1 MATAVLRSHDAL
13 ANRMHLDAFAAS
25 PQAAKQRRRR
35 HPKPAS
41 PPPKV
46 VAGSSPPKPALLA
59 SPALKQ
65 APAAGRRSPPAKPA
79 RKQPS
84 PTKEKPR
91 QQPIVMEAVRILKRG
106 EEPPAPS
113 PAPSPVQA
121 RAQAPPADR
130 RLWSPSPASPPVVK
144 ARPQAPP
151 ADRRV
156 RSPPPASAPIASAR
170 AQDPPADKRA
180 LRTTSRIG
188 PQQPAVVPTKKM
200 VPVAIAT
207 SYAGPAFSAA
217 APEPSSLPLP
227 GFFFRRAEEEATR
240 GLRCLLRIGELS

>member
-25 PQAAKQRRRR
+25 PVKPRRRR

-46 VAGSSPPKPALLA
+46 AVPAVASPAPPKQAPVASSPPK
-59 SPALKQ
+59 
-65 APAAGRRSPPAKPA
+65 GRRSPPAKPA

-84 PTKEKPR
+84 PTKETPKP
-91 QQPIVMEAVRILKRG
+91 QVVLRILKRG
-106 EEPPAPS
+106 EEPPAPAPA
-113 PAPSPVQA
+113 PAPSPAPAPVQA
-121 RAQAPPADR
+121 
-130 RLWSPSPASPPVVK
+130 K
-144 ARPQAPP
+144 AQAPP

-156 RSPPPASAPIASAR
+156 RSPSPPTAPVQAR
-170 AQDPPADKRA
+170 AQAPPTNRRARAPSPPSPPVPARAQAPPADKRV
-180 LRTTSRIG
+180 LSTTGRIG
-188 PQQPAVVPTKKM
+188 PQAPAVVPTKKI
-200 VPVAIAT
+200 VSVAANAAT
-207 SYAGPAFSAA
+207 YAGPAFSVA

-227 GFFFRRAEEEATR
+227 GFFRRAEEEATR